1 MTIKLLGIAGS
12 MRSNSYSFKALD
24 LALKTAKDNYKA
36 EVNLFDLR
44 KNRLP
49 IYEPNLDKN
58 QIQLSEKESLQMANS
73 LVRWADAIIL
83 TSPDY
88 HGSMSGVLKNFLDFF
103 WKEFSGKT
111 FGYICAS
118 HEKGLTVMEQMR
130 TAVRQCYGW
139 SMPYGIS
146 TSSDDFDLAGN
157 ITNKKTI
164 LRIEMLSRDIVFYG
178 KAIRDQFLSDTSNK
192 VKESYSFLT
201 LDKEQEEK
209 ETFLEKVMNKRFLSL
224 FTII

>member
-12 MRSNSYSFKALD
+12 MRSNSYSFKALEH
-24 LALKTAKDNYKA
+24 ALKIAKNNYNA
-36 EVNLFDLR
+36 EINLFDLR

-49 IYEPNLDKN
+49 IYEPNLNHD
-58 QIQLSEKESLQMANS
+58 QIQMAEKESLQMAKT
-73 LVRWADAIIL
+73 LVKWADAIIL

-88 HGSMSGVLKNFLDFF
+88 HGSMSGVLKNFLDYF

-130 TAVRQCYGW
+130 TVVRQCYGW

-146 TSSDDFDLAGN
+146 TSSHDFDKEGN
-157 ITNKKTI
+157 ITNPKLITR
-164 LRIEMLSRDIVFYG
+164 LEMLSRDITHYG
-178 KAIRDQFLSDTSNK
+178 KIIRDQFILDVSNRI
-192 VKESYSFLT
+192 KESYSY
-201 LDKEQEEK
+201 
-209 ETFLEKVMNKRFLSL
+209 
-224 FTII
+224 

>member
-12 MRSNSYSFKALD
+12 MRSNSYSFKALEH
-24 LALKTAKDNYKA
+24 ALKIAKDNYNA
-36 EVNLFDLR
+36 EINLFDLR

-49 IYEPNLDKN
+49 IYEPNLNHD
-58 QIQLSEKESLQMANS
+58 QIQTAEKESLQMANT

-88 HGSMSGVLKNFLDFF
+88 HGSMSGVLKNFLDYF

-146 TSSDDFDLAGN
+146 TSSDDFDMKGN
-157 ITNKKTI
+157 IVNKKTL
-164 LRIEMLSRDIVFYG
+164 LRIEMLSRDITYYG
-178 KAIRDQFLSDTSNK
+178 KIIRDQFIRDFGSTEPDTFAAF
-192 VKESYSFLT
+192 Y
-201 LDKEQEEK
+201 
-209 ETFLEKVMNKRFLSL
+209 RP
-224 FTII
+224 

>member
-12 MRSNSYSFKALD
+12 MRSNSYSFKALEH
-24 LALKTAKDNYKA
+24 ALKIAKNNYNA
-36 EVNLFDLR
+36 EINLFDLR

-49 IYEPNLDKN
+49 IYEPNLNYELIKTT
-58 QIQLSEKESLQMANS
+58 EKESLQMANA
-73 LVRWADAIIL
+73 LVKWADAIIL

-88 HGSMSGVLKNFLDFF
+88 HGSMSGVLKNFLDYF

-146 TSSDDFDLAGN
+146 TSSDDFDDAGN
-157 ITNKKTI
+157 ITNKKTL
-164 LRIEMLSRDIVFYG
+164 LRIEMLSRDLVYYG
-178 KAIRDQFLSDTSNK
+178 KAIRNQFLTDASNK

-201 LDKEQEEK
+201 S
-209 ETFLEKVMNKRFLSL
+209 NKD
-224 FTII
+224 

>member
-12 MRSNSYSFKALD
+12 MRSNSYSFKALEH
-24 LALKTAKDNYKA
+24 ALKIAKNNYNA
-36 EVNLFDLR
+36 EINLFDLR

-49 IYEPNLDKN
+49 IYEPNLNHDH
-58 QIQLSEKESLQMANS
+58 IQTAEKESLQMANT
-73 LVRWADAIIL
+73 LVKWADAIIL

-88 HGSMSGVLKNFLDFF
+88 HGSMSGVLKNFLDYF

-146 TSSDDFDLAGN
+146 TSSDDFDNEGN
-157 ITNKKTI
+157 ITNKKTL
-164 LRIEMLSRDIVFYG
+164 LRIEMLSRDLVYYG
-178 KAIRDQFLSDTSNK
+178 KAIRNQFLTDASNK

-201 LDKEQEEK
+201 L
-209 ETFLEKVMNKRFLSL
+209 NKD
-224 FTII
+224 

>member
-12 MRSNSYSFKALD
+12 MRSNSYSFKALEH
-24 LALKTAKDNYKA
+24 ALKIAKNNYNA
-36 EVNLFDLR
+36 EINIFDLR

-49 IYEPNLDKN
+49 IYEPNLNHD
-58 QIQLSEKESLQMANS
+58 QIQTIEKESLQMANT
-73 LVRWADAIIL
+73 LVKWADAIIL

-88 HGSMSGVLKNFLDFF
+88 HGSMSGVLKNFLDYF

-146 TSSDDFDLAGN
+146 TSSDDFDDAGN
-157 ITNKKTI
+157 IINKKTL
-164 LRIEMLSRDIVFYG
+164 LRIEMLSRDLVYYG
-178 KAIRDQFLSDTSNK
+178 KAIRNQFLTDASNK

-201 LDKEQEEK
+201 L
-209 ETFLEKVMNKRFLSL
+209 NKD
-224 FTII
+224 

>member
-24 LALKTAKDNYKA
+24 LALKTSKNNYHA
-36 EVNLFDLR
+36 EINLFDLR
-44 KNRLP
+44 KNKLP
-49 IYEPNLDKN
+49 IYEPNLDSDK
-58 QIQLSEKESLQMANS
+58 IPTSEKESLELANS

-103 WKEFSGKT
+103 WREFSGKT

-146 TSSDDFDLAGN
+146 TSSYDFDSEGN
-157 ITNKKTI
+157 LTNKKTI

-201 LDKEQEEK
+201 LGKE
-209 ETFLEKVMNKRFLSL
+209 
-224 FTII
+224 

>member
-24 LALKTAKDNYKA
+24 LALKTSKNNYQA
-36 EVNLFDLR
+36 ETNLFDLR
-44 KNRLP
+44 KNKLP
-49 IYEPNLDKN
+49 IYEPNLDFDKMP
-58 QIQLSEKESLQMANS
+58 LSEKESLELANK

-146 TSSDDFDLAGN
+146 TSSDDFDSDGN

-201 LDKEQEEK
+201 LGKE
-209 ETFLEKVMNKRFLSL
+209 
-224 FTII
+224 

>member
-12 MRSNSYSFKALD
+12 MRSNSYSFKALEH
-24 LALKTAKDNYKA
+24 ALKIAKNNYNA
-36 EVNLFDLR
+36 EINLFDLR

-49 IYEPNLDKN
+49 IYEPNLNHD
-58 QIQLSEKESLQMANS
+58 QIQMAEKESLQMAKT
-73 LVRWADAIIL
+73 LVKWADAIIL

-88 HGSMSGVLKNFLDFF
+88 HGSMSGVLKNFLDYF

-146 TSSDDFDLAGN
+146 TSSDDFDDAEN
-157 ITNKKTI
+157 ITNKKT
-164 LRIEMLSRDIVFYG
+164 LLSIEMLSRDLVYYG
-178 KAIRDQFLSDTSNK
+178 KAIRNQFLTDASNK

-201 LDKEQEEK
+201 L
-209 ETFLEKVMNKRFLSL
+209 NKD
-224 FTII
+224 

>member
-12 MRSNSYSFKALD
+12 MRSNSYSFKALEH
-24 LALKTAKDNYKA
+24 ALKIAKNNYNA

-49 IYEPNLDKN
+49 IYEPNLNHDR
-58 QIQLSEKESLQMANS
+58 IQTVEKESLQMANT
-73 LVRWADAIIL
+73 LVKWADAIIL

-88 HGSMSGVLKNFLDFF
+88 HGSMSGVLKNFLDYF

-146 TSSDDFDLAGN
+146 TSSDDFDDAGN
-157 ITNKKTI
+157 ITNKKTL
-164 LRIEMLSRDIVFYG
+164 LRIEMLSRDLVYYG
-178 KAIRDQFLSDTSNK
+178 KAIRNQFLTDASNK

-201 LDKEQEEK
+201 S
-209 ETFLEKVMNKRFLSL
+209 NKD
-224 FTII
+224 

>member
-12 MRSNSYSFKALD
+12 MRSNSYSFKALEH
-24 LALKTAKDNYKA
+24 ALKIAKNNYNA
-36 EVNLFDLR
+36 EINIFDLR

-49 IYEPNLDKN
+49 IYEPNLNHD
-58 QIQLSEKESLQMANS
+58 QIQTIEKESLQMANT
-73 LVRWADAIIL
+73 LVKWADAIIL

-146 TSSDDFDLAGN
+146 TSSDDFDDEGN
-157 ITNKKTI
+157 ITNKKTL
-164 LRIEMLSRDIVFYG
+164 LRIEMLSRDLVFYG
-178 KAIRDQFLSDTSNK
+178 KAIRNQFLTDASNK

-201 LDKEQEEK
+201 S
-209 ETFLEKVMNKRFLSL
+209 NKD
-224 FTII
+224 

>member
-12 MRSNSYSFKALD
+12 MRNNSYSFKALE
-24 LALKTAKDNYKA
+24 LALKTAKENYDA

-44 KNRLP
+44 INKLP
-49 IYEPNLDKN
+49 IYEPNLNQDK
-58 QIQLSEKESLQMANS
+58 IQALEKESLQLAKS
-73 LVRWADAIIL
+73 FVDWSDAIIL

-139 SMPYGIS
+139 SMPYGVS
-146 TSSDDFDLAGN
+146 TSSDDFDQDGN
-157 ITNKKTI
+157 ILNSKT
-164 LRIEMLSRDIVFYG
+164 LSRIEMLSRDIVHYG
-178 KAIRDQFLSDTSNK
+178 KAIRGQYLLDTTNK
-192 VKESYSFLT
+192 VKDSYSYLT
-201 LDKEQEEK
+201 
-209 ETFLEKVMNKRFLSL
+209 S
-224 FTII
+224 

>member
-24 LALKTAKDNYKA
+24 LALKTSKNNYHA
-36 EVNLFDLR
+36 EINLFDLR
-44 KNRLP
+44 KNKLP
-49 IYEPNLDKN
+49 IYEPNLDLDK
-58 QIQLSEKESLQMANS
+58 IPLPEKESLDMANK

-103 WKEFSGKT
+103 WREFSGKT

-146 TSSDDFDLAGN
+146 TSSDDFDSEGN

-201 LDKEQEEK
+201 LAKE
-209 ETFLEKVMNKRFLSL
+209 
-224 FTII
+224 

>member
-24 LALKTAKDNYKA
+24 LALKTSKNNYHA
-36 EVNLFDLR
+36 EINLFDLR
-44 KNRLP
+44 KNKLP
-49 IYEPNLDKN
+49 IYEPNLDLDK
-58 QIQLSEKESLQMANS
+58 IPLSEKESLEMANK

-146 TSSDDFDLAGN
+146 TSSEDFDDEGN
-157 ITNKKTI
+157 LTNSKT
-164 LRIEMLSRDIVFYG
+164 LSRIYMLSRDIVFYG
-178 KAIRDQFLSDTSNK
+178 KAIRGQYLLDTADK

-201 LDKEQEEK
+201 MGKD
-209 ETFLEKVMNKRFLSL
+209 
-224 FTII
+224 

>member
-1 MTIKLLGIAGS
+1 M
-12 MRSNSYSFKALD
+12 
-24 LALKTAKDNYKA
+24 
-36 EVNLFDLR
+36 
-44 KNRLP
+44 P
-49 IYEPNLDKN
+49 IYEPNLNHD
-58 QIQLSEKESLQMANS
+58 QIQTAEKESLQMANT
-73 LVRWADAIIL
+73 LVKWADAIIL

-88 HGSMSGVLKNFLDFF
+88 HGSMSGVLKNFLDYF

-146 TSSDDFDLAGN
+146 TSSDDFDDAGN
-157 ITNKKTI
+157 ITNKKTL
-164 LRIEMLSRDIVFYG
+164 LRIEMLSRDIVYYG
-178 KAIRDQFLSDTSNK
+178 KAIRNQFLTDASNK

-201 LDKEQEEK
+201 S
-209 ETFLEKVMNKRFLSL
+209 NKD
-224 FTII
+224 

>member
-24 LALKTAKDNYKA
+24 LALRISKENYNA
-36 EVNLFDLR
+36 EINLFDLR

-49 IYEPNLDKN
+49 IYEPNLELDK
-58 QIQLSEKESLQMANS
+58 IQSSEERESLQMANT

-146 TSSDDFDLAGN
+146 TSSNDFDSNGN
-157 ITNKKTI
+157 ITNQKTI

-201 LDKEQEEK
+201 LGKE
-209 ETFLEKVMNKRFLSL
+209 
-224 FTII
+224 

>member
-12 MRSNSYSFKALD
+12 MRSNSYSFKALEH
-24 LALKTAKDNYKA
+24 ALKIAKNNYNA
-36 EVNLFDLR
+36 EINLFDLR

-49 IYEPNLDKN
+49 IYEPNLNHD
-58 QIQLSEKESLQMANS
+58 QIQTAEKESLQKANT
-73 LVRWADAIIL
+73 LVKWADAIIL

-88 HGSMSGVLKNFLDFF
+88 HGSMSGVLKNFLDYF

-146 TSSDDFDLAGN
+146 TSSDDFDDAGN
-157 ITNKKTI
+157 ITNKKTL
-164 LRIEMLSRDIVFYG
+164 LRIEMLSRDLVYYG
-178 KAIRDQFLSDTSNK
+178 KAIRNQFLTDSSNK

-201 LDKEQEEK
+201 S
-209 ETFLEKVMNKRFLSL
+209 NKD
-224 FTII
+224 

>member
-12 MRSNSYSFKALD
+12 MRSYSYSFKALD
-24 LALKTAKDNYKA
+24 LALRIAKEKYNA
-36 EVNLFDLR
+36 EINLFDLR

-49 IYEPNLDKN
+49 IYEPNLKLDK
-58 QIQLSEKESLQMANS
+58 IQSSEDRESLQMANT

-146 TSSDDFDLAGN
+146 TSSNDFDPDGN
-157 ITNKKTI
+157 ITNQKTI

-201 LDKEQEEK
+201 LGKE
-209 ETFLEKVMNKRFLSL
+209 
-224 FTII
+224 

>member
-12 MRSNSYSFKALD
+12 MRSNSYSFKALE
-24 LALKTAKDNYKA
+24 LALKTANTDYEA
-36 EVNLFDLR
+36 EVSLFDLR
-44 KNRLP
+44 KNKLP
-49 IYEPNLDKN
+49 IYEPNPDQDK
-58 QIQLSEKESLQMANS
+58 IKTSELESLQRAKT
-73 LVRWADAIIL
+73 LVKWSDAIIL

-146 TSSDDFDLAGN
+146 TSSEDFDQEGN
-157 ITNKKTI
+157 MTNSKT
-164 LRIEMLSRDIVFYG
+164 LSRIRMLSRDIVFYG
-178 KAIRDQFLSDTSNK
+178 RAIRDQYLLDTTNK
-192 VKESYSFLT
+192 VKESYSYLT
-201 LDKEQEEK
+201 MGRD
-209 ETFLEKVMNKRFLSL
+209 
-224 FTII
+224 